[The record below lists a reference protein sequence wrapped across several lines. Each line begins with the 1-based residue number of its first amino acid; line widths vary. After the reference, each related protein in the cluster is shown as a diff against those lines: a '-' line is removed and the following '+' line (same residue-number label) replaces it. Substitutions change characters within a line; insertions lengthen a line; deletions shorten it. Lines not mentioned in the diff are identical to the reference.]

1 MVHFCF
7 MHFQGNYTQWLM
19 WPPFFKTSFF
29 QGKMPKKR
37 FHQGNHRAPSS
48 NWRNAIHGFC
58 TLTYIWWHGFF
69 WSTSTERYT
78 GPMDALGLKQ
88 KTRFFIVDDDPFL
101 RRICGR
107 RSLRAWF
114 MGTTKQSSQPKNL
127 RIAKD
132 FSGKVRTPFPADP
145 IPLKNPKAN
154 RIRQTGK
161 GKLALELSSGGY
173 YQRGKRL
180 WSIEFLNQSTKKI
193 ARKWLSPKF
202 LYRFFFLKVWRT
214 CWIPI
219 QSSWGSGGGDFFLN
233 AIASCSCLQHV
244 PTGIP
249 SAPYELAVAVNLGY
263 CWVEEDRI

>member
-1 MVHFCF
+1 
-7 MHFQGNYTQWLM
+7 M

-37 FHQGNHRAPSS
+37 FHQGNHRAQSS

-107 RSLRAWF
+107 RFLRDWF
-114 MGTTKQSSQPKNL
+114 AGTTKQSSQPKNL

-132 FSGKVRTPFPADP
+132 FSGKVRTPFPSDP

-161 GKLALELSSGGY
+161 GKLALELSSRRPLSMGKTTVKYRIPQSIHQKNREEMVEPEVFVPFFWGGK
-173 YQRGKRL
+173 G
-180 WSIEFLNQSTKKI
+180 
-193 ARKWLSPKF
+193 
-202 LYRFFFLKVWRT
+202 LKNMLDFH
-214 CWIPI
+214 PI
-219 QSSWGSGGGDFFLN
+219 Q
-233 AIASCSCLQHV
+233 
-244 PTGIP
+244 
-249 SAPYELAVAVNLGY
+249 LG
-263 CWVEEDRI
+263 V